1 MKRATITLN
10 DIKNAEKALRS
21 LVPEADEGMK
31 RVEIDI
37 SLNPPKIDIKAEDT
51 RALRA
56 SMNSYLRWLNIS
68 EEISKKFIM
77 EE

>member
-1 MKRATITLN
+1 MKRATITLKN
-10 DIKNAEKALRS
+10 IKNAEKALRP
-21 LVPEADEGMK
+21 LVPEADEGMR

-37 SLNPPKIDIKAEDT
+37 TLNPPKIVIEAEDT

-68 EEISKKFIM
+68 EEISKKFT
-77 EE
+77 